1 MANFL
6 EKVRDSSKNSRGEPR
21 ETERL
26 GTMHLL
32 NQWDRWI
39 FARETYE
46 VMIIKTKK
54 YQLPTTTYI
63 KMGLVSI
70 LKEQWW
76 VILIALAI
84 CCGYFW
90 IDSFWWFFGA
100 VLAYGLYVLF
110 WAIQFTGV
118 TQMEQNKPIF
128 QKMAYEIDSR
138 QILMKVNAKEG
149 MPVQWNMIKRVS
161 ITKDAFVLYL
171 SKAQFIHLPFRIF
184 NSDNDKKFLE
194 AILKRK
200 ELI

>member
-1 MANFL
+1 MY
-6 EKVRDSSKNSRGEPR
+6 
-21 ETERL
+21 
-26 GTMHLL
+26 LL
-32 NQWDRWI
+32 NQRDRWI
-39 FARETYE
+39 FARETFE

-90 IDSFWWFFGA
+90 IASLWWIFGA
-100 VLAYGLYVLF
+100 LLAYGLYVLF

-149 MPVQWNMIKRVS
+149 MPVQWNMIKRVEVS
-161 ITKDAFVLYL
+161 KDAYILYL
-171 SKAQFIHLPFRIF
+171 SKAQFIHLPFKIF

-200 ELI
+200 ELIN